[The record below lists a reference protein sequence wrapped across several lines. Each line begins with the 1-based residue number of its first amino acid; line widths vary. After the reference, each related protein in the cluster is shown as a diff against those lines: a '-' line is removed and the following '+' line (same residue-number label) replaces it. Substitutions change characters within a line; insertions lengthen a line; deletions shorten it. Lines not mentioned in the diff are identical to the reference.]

1 MQLEGRVNG
10 SAWTSLGDPTTITE
24 GNRAAFFIEVDDEV
38 AGDTKGIEELPD
50 SWDATLLDG
59 VIEIRAI
66 VVDETG
72 NTTTWEAP
80 SSLTIHGIGAHHRDS
95 IKVVTADKADGWW
108 GPESEGLP
116 IKIQLTASNPIT
128 VDENAGTP
136 SIKLETGTTVGV
148 ADYVS
153 GSGSTILV
161 FDYNPGVGE
170 ESSDLAFKLTFGD
183 AIIDLNGGLMYS
195 VGGNFLKA
203 GPNNAS
209 SPVLP
214 KPNDGADGLTSLD
227 EAKDLI
233 IDGVAP
239 IQSSYFSLST
249 YSADLAVQLANDAF
263 AESHSSYYNSAID
276 RFRFSVYLG
285 SGPDESLMIQD
296 WAADNSDC
304 NSANGCGKIQIKAFM
319 VAAGAETPDL
329 RDYYDEAVDY
339 DDLHSEN
346 WQGNPT
352 PYQYIDIDAG
362 PPENCGGC
370 DFETDFVNTLGTI
383 AFAEGN
389 VLIFEADLIDL
400 AGNIATT
407 TNDNLIVDRIPPAV
421 ATVSIIETEALDA
434 NGISSTTSMNNVA
447 GYWNRHNTGLR
458 LTVPLEATD
467 ASLVGGNVYIY
478 GGNNNVPVTS
488 WERLGYY
495 NDNIYDIS
503 QAEVDAAQ
511 SIVPEEGGLLEDIE
525 TRENGDTWPD
535 GVEEMDDFEEGIFI
549 GFTARVYDKANNYT
563 NFDYDNTILWVDTT
577 SPEIQNVTS
586 LNTAKAYLSLIHI

>member
-1 MQLEGRVNG
+1 MSDADNNNFNDNTDHNIVGGQVQLEGRVNG

-24 GNRAAFFIEVDDEV
+24 GNRAAFSIEVDDEV

-116 IKIQLTASNPIT
+116 IKIQLTASTEIT
-128 VDENAGTP
+128 VNEDGGTP
-136 SIKLETGTTVGV
+136 SIKLETGATVGV

-153 GSGSTILV
+153 GSESTILV
-161 FDYNPGVGE
+161 FDYNPDVGE
-170 ESSDLAFKLTFGD
+170 ESSDLALKLTFGD
-183 AIIDLNGGLMYS
+183 AIIDLNGGLMHS

-239 IQSSYFSLST
+239 VESSSFSLYVYT
-249 YSADLAVQLANDAF
+249 ADSDVQLANDAF
-263 AESHSSYYNSAID
+263 ADGSSNYYNSAVDQI
-276 RFRFSVYLG
+276 RFSVYLG
-285 SGPDESLMIQD
+285 AGPDESLMIQD

-319 VAAGAETPDL
+319 VAAGAETPEL
-329 RDYYDEAVDY
+329 RDYYDEAIDY
-339 DDLHSEN
+339 DDLHGEDA
-346 WQGNPT
+346 QLNPT
-352 PYQYIDIDAG
+352 PYQYISIDAG

-370 DFETDFVNTLGTI
+370 DFESNFVNTLGTI

-389 VLIFEADLIDL
+389 VMIFEADLIDL
-400 AGNIATT
+400 AGNTSTT
-407 TNDNLIVDRIPPAV
+407 SNDNIIVDRIPPAV
-421 ATVSIIETEALDA
+421 ATVSTIET
-434 NGISSTTSMNNVA
+434 
-447 GYWNRHNTGLR
+447 
-458 LTVPLEATD
+458 
-467 ASLVGGNVYIY
+467 
-478 GGNNNVPVTS
+478 
-488 WERLGYY
+488 
-495 NDNIYDIS
+495 
-503 QAEVDAAQ
+503 
-511 SIVPEEGGLLEDIE
+511 
-525 TRENGDTWPD
+525 
-535 GVEEMDDFEEGIFI
+535 
-549 GFTARVYDKANNYT
+549 
-563 NFDYDNTILWVDTT
+563 
-577 SPEIQNVTS
+577 
-586 LNTAKAYLSLIHI
+586 